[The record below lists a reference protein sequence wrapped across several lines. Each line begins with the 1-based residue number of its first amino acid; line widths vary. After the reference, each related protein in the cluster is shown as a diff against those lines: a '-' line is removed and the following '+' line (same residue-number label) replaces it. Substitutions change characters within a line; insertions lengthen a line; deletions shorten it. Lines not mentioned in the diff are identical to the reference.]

1 MHESPPSEKI
11 PSPAARSGY
20 TPLSVIFCGWAHGS
34 PVPYQA
40 VSVAYTEFTFRSPSG
55 SDTCAKTKKP
65 SPDWTGSIAVDEYSP
80 SAHLSTKTGGRD
92 PAGGVSGADHRTML
106 FSVSTMVIVIG
117 SLERRVKFLSPR
129 PSPTIQMV
137 AVPEMLALGDP
148 RSLL

>member
-40 VSVAYTEFTFRSPSG
+40 VIVAYTEFMFRSPSG
-55 SDTCAKTKKP
+55 SETCTKTKKP

-80 SAHLSTKTGGRD
+80 SAHLSTNTAGRD
-92 PAGGVSGADHRTML
+92 PAGGVSGADHRTMR
-106 FSVSTMVIVIG
+106 FSVSTIGIVIA
-117 SLERRVKFLSPR
+117 SVERRGQLLDLHRCPR
-129 PSPTIQMV
+129 FQRVTF
-137 AVPEMLALGDP
+137 
-148 RSLL
+148 